1 MLVLFVGLWGIV
13 NNAGIAGSTGV
24 IEWLSR
30 DDYRAAFEVNT
41 LGMIETIRI
50 FLPLVLKSKGRIV
63 NMTSIMG
70 RLAAASPPYVASKFA
85 AEGYSDMLR

>member
-13 NNAGIAGSTGV
+13 NNAGIAGGTGV
-24 IEWLSR
+24 IEWLSM

-41 LGMIETIRI
+41 LGMTETIRI

-63 NMTSIMG
+63 NITSIMG
-70 RLAAASPPYVASKFA
+70 RLALLRPL
-85 AEGYSDMLR
+85 MLRQNLPQRDIQIC

>member
-13 NNAGIAGSTGV
+13 NNAGIAGSPGL

-63 NMTSIMG
+63 NITSIMG
-70 RLAAASPPYVASKFA
+70 RLAAAPAPYVASKFA

>member
-13 NNAGIAGSTGV
+13 NNAGIAGGTGV
-24 IEWLSR
+24 IEWLSM

-63 NMTSIMG
+63 NITSIMG
-70 RLAAASPPYVASKFA
+70 RLALLRPL
-85 AEGYSDMLR
+85 MLRQNLPQRDIQIC

>member
-13 NNAGIAGSTGV
+13 NNAGISGSVGV

-70 RLAAASPPYVASKFA
+70 RLAAITAPYVASKFA